1 MSNGFCRALV
11 IRCIDF
17 RIRLKPF
24 SDLLETIG
32 YQEGSYDLMSLPGS
46 AKGLLSVDESLVLTR
61 CIQIAERL
69 HNIAEI
75 IIIYH
80 NNCGAYGIDDPKKE
94 FETQKNDLQAI
105 TLSLKIAFPRIK
117 VRTFIMNMKPSK
129 PFTIA
134 EII

>member
-17 RIRLKPF
+17 RIRLKEF

-32 YQEGSYDLMSLPGS
+32 YEEGSYDLMSLPGS
-46 AKGLLSVDESLVLTR
+46 AKGLLSAAEGCVLTGY
-61 CIQIAERL
+61 IQIAERL
-69 HNIAEI
+69 HHIAEI
-75 IIIYH
+75 VIIYH
-80 NNCGAYGIDDPKKE
+80 NNCGAYGIDDPKEE
-94 FETQKNDLQAI
+94 FEKQKNDLQAI
-105 TLSLKIAFPRIK
+105 ILLLKIAFPGIK
-117 VRTFIMNMKPSK
+117 VRTFKMNMKPLK